1 MDRALTGGH
10 RTTGRHCYPP
20 RVPHPV
26 TEAFSRM
33 SSAVLLPIYIIIFVA
48 LIYFVGIRP
57 QQKRRREMEELSRS
71 LSVGDEVVTTSGIYG
86 IVSEVEDGGT
96 IILQVAEDVD
106 IRVAQAAIARK
117 TTADDAPVPVSDEPV
132 KG

>member
-1 MDRALTGGH
+1 
-10 RTTGRHCYPP
+10 
-20 RVPHPV
+20 
-26 TEAFSRM
+26 M

-57 QQKRRREMEELSRS
+57 QQRRRRELEELSRS
-71 LSVGDEVVTTSGIYG
+71 LRPGEEIITTSGIYG

-106 IRVAQAAIARK
+106 IRVSQGAIARK
-117 TTADDAPVPVSDEPV
+117 TTGDAEAGAASDGPATE
-132 KG
+132 

>member
-1 MDRALTGGH
+1 
-10 RTTGRHCYPP
+10 
-20 RVPHPV
+20 
-26 TEAFSRM
+26 M
-33 SSAVLLPIYIIIFVA
+33 SSAVLLPIYILIFVA

-71 LSVGDEVVTTSGIYG
+71 LRVGDEVITTSGIYG

-106 IRVAQAAIARK
+106 IRVAQAAVSRK
-117 TTADDAPVPVSDEPV
+117 TTPDDHAAPVADEPA
-132 KG
+132 KD